1 MVVLSSPHNDLLT
14 KLHVLNINALTDAA
28 LSRFIEEIQN
38 RRAIARI
45 AAQRKKVQAC
55 KPKKA
60 KRAKKK
66 ATHKRTNEL
75 RKKAINAKTKATSNG
90 KTVRKAT

>member
-38 RRAIARI
+38 RRAVARI
-45 AAQRKKVQAC
+45 AARRKKIQDV
-55 KPKKA
+55 KPKR

-66 ATHKRTNEL
+66 AA
-75 RKKAINAKTKATSNG
+75 RKATGVPRRKAVNAKTKAKSSG
-90 KTVRKAT
+90 KAVRKAT